1 MPVVQQCETAGHAP
15 GCTRQHEGYCAAV
28 LHFVTDDEPG
38 IARRGTTRFRY
49 VDETSGATVSD
60 AAVLARIRSI
70 AVPPAWH
77 DVWISADPDG
87 HIQATG
93 RDAKGRKQYRY
104 HPDFRRRRDR
114 RKFHQLIPFGTA
126 LGSLRST
133 LDDDLRR
140 GSLSRDRVVAA
151 VVSLLERT
159 YVRVGN
165 EAYAKTNKSYGLTTL
180 RCAHADLDGSRLRL
194 HFTGKAGKQFDVTCC
209 DPRLARVVRRC
220 QELPGQLLFQYLDG
234 DEPVR
239 ITSSDVNDYLRRNTG
254 LDATAK
260 TFRTWGGTLL
270 AAQQLV
276 AIDVPDSSRA
286 AASAIKE
293 ALEPVSAQLGNTI
306 AVCRASYV
314 HPKVLSLFE
323 TGRLTG
329 CWDAGP
335 KRDAAG
341 LRSDER
347 RLLHVLAH
355 G

>member
-1 MPVVQQCETAGHAP
+1 M
-15 GCTRQHEGYCAAV
+15 V
-28 LHFVTDDEPG
+28 LRFISDDEPG
-38 IARRGTTRFRY
+38 IARRGVTRFHY
-49 VDETSGATVSD
+49 VDEASGAPVSD
-60 AAVLARIRSI
+60 PAVLERIRSI

-77 DVWISADPDG
+77 DVWISADPEG

-93 RDAKGRKQYRY
+93 RDAKNRKQYRY
-104 HPDFRRRRDR
+104 HADFRRRRDR
-114 RKFHQLIPFGTA
+114 RKFHQLVPFGAA
-126 LGSLRST
+126 LGSLRSS
-133 LDDDLRR
+133 LDHDLRR
-140 GSLSRDRVVAA
+140 ATLGRERVVAA

-165 EAYAKTNKSYGLTTL
+165 ESYAKSNKSYGLTTL
-180 RCAHADLDGSRLRL
+180 RCTHADLDGSRLRL
-194 HFTGKAGKQFDVTCC
+194 RFTGKGGKQVDVTCC

-234 DEPVR
+234 DEPARV
-239 ITSSDVNDYLRRNTG
+239 TSSDVNDYLRRVTG
-254 LDATAK
+254 IDATAK

-276 AIDVPDSSRA
+276 DLDAPTSPRA

-323 TGRLTG
+323 TGQLTS

-341 LRSDER
+341 LHADER
-347 RLLHVLAH
+347 RLLHVLDH